1 MKKLLSLLL
10 VLSLILAGISLC
22 ACGNGDEAGETQTPA
37 TSEPTGTPEKELSAG
52 GLNWNDMPVYSG
64 TKQAQKGSWS
74 VPPTEG
80 DYSKVEWR
88 YYESGDDVD
97 TIANF
102 YKTQMPARDWEE
114 VAWMDVQDMKWGMY
128 YKNNENDAAMVWVA
142 SEEGN
147 SIIAM
152 MRAAK

>member
-1 MKKLLSLLL
+1 
-10 VLSLILAGISLC
+10 
-22 ACGNGDEAGETQTPA
+22 
-37 TSEPTGTPEKELSAG
+37 
-52 GLNWNDMPVYSG
+52 
-64 TKQAQKGSWS
+64 
-74 VPPTEG
+74 VPPAEG

-88 YYESGDDVD
+88 YYESGDSVD
-97 TIANF
+97 TIAVF
-102 YKTQMPARDWEE
+102 YKNQMPAKDWEE
-114 VAWMDVQDMKWGMY
+114 VAWMDVQDTKWGMY